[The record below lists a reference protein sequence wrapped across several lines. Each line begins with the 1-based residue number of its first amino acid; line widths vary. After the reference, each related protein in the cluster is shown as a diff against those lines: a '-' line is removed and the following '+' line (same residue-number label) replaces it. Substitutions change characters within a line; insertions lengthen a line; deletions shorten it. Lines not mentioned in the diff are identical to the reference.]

1 MEIDNKQE
9 LDRHLFRQIIEY
21 NSETHL
27 YFSYTWFVVCIL
39 KNDNDTSVKNPTK
52 VDAFSKYIHNGH
64 FLLFQ

>member
-9 LDRHLFRQIIEY
+9 LDRYLFRQIIEY

-39 KNDNDTSVKNPTK
+39 KNDNDTNV
-52 VDAFSKYIHNGH
+52 
-64 FLLFQ
+64 